1 MRFLGHRV
9 PLTTGQVDARFQGE
23 GRTDLVSRHE
33 GICLKHRAGFNSQ
46 KAYDKFA
53 PLLRIENTINR
64 PEAFTVY
71 RTEPAPTP
79 PSGTATPPARPH
91 RGSAPKPSA
100 QSPST
105 SERPGARTQSTASL
119 ATFASNC
126 HRHATPGRGQP
137 GRQQTLSGLTGH

>member
-9 PLTTGQVDARFQGE
+9 PLTTGQVDAPFQGE

-53 PLLRIENTINR
+53 TLLRIENTINR

-71 RTEPAPTP
+71 RTEPAPP
-79 PSGTATPPARPH
+79 PPQWPCHPAPGPAPRVRPKAF
-91 RGSAPKPSA
+91 RPIPKY
-100 QSPST
+100 
-105 SERPGARTQSTASL
+105 E
-119 ATFASNC
+119 
-126 HRHATPGRGQP
+126 
-137 GRQQTLSGLTGH
+137 

>member
-53 PLLRIENTINR
+53 TLLRIENTINR

-71 RTEPAPTP
+71 RTEPAPP
-79 PSGTATPPARPH
+79 PPPGPFPPPPPPPPRDP
-91 RGSAPKPSA
+91 PKPF
-100 QSPST
+100 PPIPNP
-105 SERPGARTQSTASL
+105 RCGPGGP
-119 ATFASNC
+119 
-126 HRHATPGRGQP
+126 TP
-137 GRQQTLSGLTGH
+137 